1 LILLYNNLHALP
13 IKDGVPG
20 VYKAL
25 WKKSAGMPCHQVC
38 RPYRDEFAR
47 IFHAP
52 TKTRMTF
59 DCKAFVKKIEYSNQ
73 EYCGWAFGNNFHG
86 RYQNYCVVSTPNL
99 KVEMKKKFMCLCA
112 R

>member
-1 LILLYNNLHALP
+1 
-13 IKDGVPG
+13 
-20 VYKAL
+20 
-25 WKKSAGMPCHQVC
+25 MPCHQVC

-47 IFHAP
+47 IFHVP

-59 DCKAFVKKIEYSNQ
+59 DCKAFVKKIGYSNQ
-73 EYCGWAFGNNFHG
+73 ENRGWAFVNNFQG

>member
-1 LILLYNNLHALP
+1 MIFLYNNLHALP
-13 IKDGVPG
+13 ITDGVPG

-59 DCKAFVKKIEYSNQ
+59 DCKAFVKKLDTAIKNI
-73 EYCGWAFGNNFHG
+73 
-86 RYQNYCVVSTPNL
+86 VVGYLLTI
-99 KVEMKKKFMCLCA
+99 FMADIKITVLSLLQI
-112 R
+112 

>member
-1 LILLYNNLHALP
+1 LIFLYNNLLALP
-13 IKDGVPG
+13 IKDGVPV

-25 WKKSAGMPCHQVC
+25 WKNHQVC

-59 DCKAFVKKIEYSNQ
+59 DCKAFVKKIGYSNQ
-73 EYCGWAFGNNFHG
+73 EYRGWSFGNNFHG

-99 KVEMKKKFMCLCA
+99 KGEMKKKFMCLCA